1 MTGFDRKMT
10 VVSSDMVVAGGST
23 LDQVDQARFGTVKG
37 NH

>member
-1 MTGFDRKMT
+1 MTSSDRKMT

-23 LDQVDQARFGTVKG
+23 LVQVDQARFGMVVG